1 MKNRSFVLGVG
12 CGLLFGVGMVIGTI
26 VGISTTATPTASTA
40 GFEIDGKVL
49 QAAAGDSSDKFALA
63 TGKISETA
71 EGVFML
77 DGLTGDLQCLVPYTR
92 KGSFGGIFTTNVF
105 ADLNIVATKT
115 PRFIMVTGEANFSG
129 NTRPGNC
136 IVYVVDAST
145 GNYAAYGVPWN
156 RQMETTGLPQ
166 QGQLIGLKAGSARNI
181 KIRQ

>member
-26 VGISTTATPTASTA
+26 VGISTTATPIASTA

-63 TGKISETA
+63 TGQISDSA

-92 KGSFGGIFTTNVF
+92 TGAFGGIFKTNVF
-105 ADLNIVATKT
+105 NDLKIQGTKT
-115 PRFIMVTGEANFSG
+115 PRFIMVTGKANFSG
-129 NTRPGNC
+129 NARPGNC
-136 IVYVVDAST
+136 IVYIVDAST

-181 KIRQ
+181 MIRQ